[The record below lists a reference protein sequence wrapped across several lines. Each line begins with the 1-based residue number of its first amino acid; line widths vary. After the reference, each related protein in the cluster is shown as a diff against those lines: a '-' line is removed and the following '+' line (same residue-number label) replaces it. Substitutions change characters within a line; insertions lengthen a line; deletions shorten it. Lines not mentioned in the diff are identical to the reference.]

1 MTKGS
6 FPNTDLLFFQQEWSR
21 AVGLAAT
28 WQVSRSVHDPEIRS
42 EGLFKAPAKGSQP
55 VWQLPTNHE
64 LTARQ
69 VNFWMQDRNQKCV
82 RRRMIM
88 LFA

>member
-6 FPNTDLLFFQQEWSR
+6 VPNTGLLFFEQEWSG

-28 WQVSRSVHDPEIRS
+28 WRVSRPVHDPEIRS
-42 EGLFKAPAKGSQP
+42 EGLFKAPAKGLQP
-55 VWQLPTNHE
+55 VWQLADK

-69 VNFWMQDRNQKCV
+69 EEACE
-82 RRRMIM
+82 
-88 LFA
+88 L